1 MIKLR
6 LDFRSPLPLFEQIK
20 DQLRL
25 LALAGTIQPGDQL
38 PSIRQLAVQLT
49 VNPNTVAKVYRELE
63 QEGFLENRQG
73 RGCFLAAGEK
83 LDQARE
89 AERRAAIRAELRAV
103 MERGE
108 TLGYSVS
115 ELIRMMREIDHE

>member
-25 LALAGTIQPGDQL
+25 LALAGAIQPGEQL

-73 RGCFLAAGEK
+73 CGCFLAASEK
-83 LDQARE
+83 PDQARDD
-89 AERRAAIRAELRAV
+89 ERRAAMKAELRAILV
-103 MERGE
+103 RAK
-108 TLGYSVS
+108 TLGFSVAD
-115 ELIRMMREIDHE
+115 LNRMMKEIDHE

>member
-6 LDFRSPLPLFEQIK
+6 LDFRSPLPLFEQVK

-25 LALAGTIQPGDQL
+25 LALAGVIQPGEQL

-73 RGCFLAAGEK
+73 RGCFLAASEK
-83 LDQARE
+83 PDQARDD
-89 AERRAAIRAELRAV
+89 ERRAAMKAELRAILV
-103 MERGE
+103 RAK
-108 TLGYSVS
+108 TLGFSVAD
-115 ELIRMMREIDHE
+115 LNRMMKEIDHE